1 MYKDLMVKG
10 FIFAVGAAAGSAVAW
25 KIAKNKYAQ
34 IAQEEIDSVKEAFSI
49 RRGNGDTEA
58 TDNIQVDDE
67 HEKVGKVRSEYEKIV
82 NENKYTTESEEEE
95 VKEDQEMD
103 DDKPYVIAPEEYGD
117 CDYATVSLTIYA
129 DGIVTNE
136 QDKIVD
142 NVDELVGNESLT
154 HFGEYE
160 DDSVY
165 VRNDKLKIDFEILK
179 DYRDYSEIN

>member
-1 MYKDLMVKG
+1 MYKDLMVKS
-10 FIFAVGAAAGSAVAW
+10 FIFVAGAAAGAAVAW
-25 KIAKNKYAQ
+25 KIAKTKYAQ

-49 RRGNGDTEA
+49 RKGNGDTETIDSSPA
-58 TDNIQVDDE
+58 DGEN
-67 HEKVGKVRSEYEKIV
+67 EKVDEDRLEYEKIV
-82 NENKYTTESEEEE
+82 SDNKYATESEE
-95 VKEDQEMD
+95 VKEDQDMD
-103 DDKPYVIAPEEYGD
+103 DGKPYVIAPEEYGD